1 MNKWVRIG
9 LYWAVVLASCLFIF
23 IGNRYCMEGLTIFQP
38 MEGVEEFEGIVTGI
52 VAEYQADETLNGGD
66 GAMILVVQAEIV
78 GGERDGERVIAEQML
93 EGLYDIGIPP
103 CREGD
108 RVILNY
114 YAADGSWSVGDYIR
128 TGPLIVLGIIFLV
141 LILIFGRKKGVN
153 TIISLLLTC
162 AVIFLV
168 FVPAVLKGI
177 NIYAA
182 SIVICIFITAMTL
195 PLISGFTR
203 KTVASMLGCVSGV
216 LVAGAV
222 GAVMSAILRL
232 SGITDDDSIYLL
244 FLGDQEID
252 LVAIIFAAIILG
264 AVGATMDVSMSISS
278 ALCEISEKVHKP
290 RFSELLR
297 SGMNIG
303 RDVMGTMANT
313 LILAYIGSSLS
324 ITLLLCATQTS
335 LVQLLNREMVV
346 VEILQALAGSMGI
359 LFTIPLTALIASL
372 LFRTKQ
378 EKELPQPQPEGA
390 EE

>member
-9 LYWAVVLASCLFIF
+9 LYWAVVLVSCLFIF

-38 MEGVEEFEGIVTGI
+38 MEGVEEFEGVVTGI

-108 RVILNY
+108 RIILNY

-128 TGPLIVLGIIFLV
+128 TGPLIILGIIFLV

-177 NIYAA
+177 NIYVA

-290 RFSELLR
+290 KFSELLR

>member
-128 TGPLIVLGIIFLV
+128 TGPLIVLGIIFLA

-290 RFSELLR
+290 KFSELLR